1 MIKKFICMVI
11 FLVGLFIAMPSY
23 AFQFAELNEQYN
35 AIQTLDLYNKY
46 QIPMYQAYPGF
57 TQIDHSDPDYDFYT
71 SEGRT
76 MIEIM
81 TNKNN
86 YTVSIRAFLTPG
98 TDISAVSTTGFIIF
112 KIAADLYQFDDTEFG
127 KEMNKWV
134 DYVVKS
140 AIDNPGKIICVPHN
154 NRVLI
159 VRYERFED
167 GTYGISVV
175 GSVDG

>member
-1 MIKKFICMVI
+1 
-11 FLVGLFIAMPSY
+11 
-23 AFQFAELNEQYN
+23 
-35 AIQTLDLYNKY
+35 
-46 QIPMYQAYPGF
+46 
-57 TQIDHSDPDYDFYT
+57 
-71 SEGRT
+71 

-112 KIAADLYQFDDTEFG
+112 KIAADLYQFDDTEYG

-140 AIDNPGKIICVPHN
+140 AIDNPSKIICVPHN